1 MRTASTIILL
11 FISNIFMTI
20 AWYGHLKM
28 AEFKWFHKLGL
39 FGIILVSWGFAFFEY
54 CAQVPAN
61 KYGYKGRGGPFTLLQ
76 LKVIQEVI
84 TLFVFVGFTLIF
96 FKNETIKWNHIVG
109 FIFLVLATYMFFKK

>member
-11 FISNIFMTI
+11 FISYIFMTI

-61 KYGYKGRGGPFTLLQ
+61 KYGYKGSGGPFTLLQ

-96 FKNETIKWNHIVG
+96 FKNESIKRNHIVG